1 MLDIHVVTL
10 LLEQETLF
18 NLHLERKFLNN
29 AHGLDKVGIYFQ
41 KKRNGNTK
49 YLQAVKCAPKTY
61 GAMVRK
67 GEVNTQEIH
76 CTLSLLF

>member
-29 AHGLDKVGIYFQ
+29 AHGLDKVSIF
-41 KKRNGNTK
+41 KRNEMGTRSTYKQSNAHQK
-49 YLQAVKCAPKTY
+49 PMGQWCAKV
-61 GAMVRK
+61 M
-67 GEVNTQEIH
+67 
-76 CTLSLLF
+76 